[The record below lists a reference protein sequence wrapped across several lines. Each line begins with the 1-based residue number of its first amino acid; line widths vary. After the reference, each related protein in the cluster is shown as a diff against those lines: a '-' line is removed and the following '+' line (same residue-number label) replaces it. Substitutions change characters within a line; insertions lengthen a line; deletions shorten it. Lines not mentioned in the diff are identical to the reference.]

1 MRPCAGKVYFRMA
14 TLIGCQGCDLLV
26 DVAGMPE
33 GGRANCPRCGHF
45 LARYRSDAVT
55 RALAYCIS
63 AAIALVI
70 ANCFAFLSMGA
81 AGLQTTMTLPETA
94 IMLYRYGMP
103 DLAIL
108 VGGFILVLPA
118 LALFL
123 IFAICVP
130 LTLGYAAP
138 WLVDCARILF
148 TLNEWSMVEVFLI
161 GVVVSLVKLSQMA
174 DVQLGYSFWAYV
186 AFSIFFTLAV
196 STLDRFHC
204 WQRIE
209 AVCAA

>member
-1 MRPCAGKVYFRMA
+1 MRNCGSWGICGIMRPCAGKVYFKMA

-45 LARYRSDAVT
+45 LTRYRSDAVT
-55 RALAYCIS
+55 RALAYCFS

-70 ANCFAFLSMGA
+70 ANCFAFLTMGA

-103 DLAIL
+103 DLALL

-118 LALFL
+118 LAL
-123 IFAICVP
+123 
-130 LTLGYAAP
+130 TLKNFSDLSRTISEKPNA
-138 WLVDCARILF
+138 LVMPVEIPADPIPEARP
-148 TLNEWSMVEVFLI
+148 
-161 GVVVSLVKLSQMA
+161 
-174 DVQLGYSFWAYV
+174 
-186 AFSIFFTLAV
+186 
-196 STLDRFHC
+196 
-204 WQRIE
+204 
-209 AVCAA
+209 